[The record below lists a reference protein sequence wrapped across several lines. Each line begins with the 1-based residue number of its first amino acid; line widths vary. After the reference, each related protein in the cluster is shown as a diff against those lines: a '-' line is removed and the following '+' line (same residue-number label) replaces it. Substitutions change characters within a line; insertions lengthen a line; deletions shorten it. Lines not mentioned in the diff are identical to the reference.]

1 MRPGRFLH
9 TVLVTALAVVFG
21 LALVTPVLAAGR
33 PISITISG
41 AAEAPGPGD
50 PDGSGTAS
58 FTFNPGTGEVCY
70 DYTVTGVAPL
80 AAAHIHV
87 APVGQPGP
95 VVVPPPP
102 TSPTGGTG
110 CVTADRELIVAIL
123 RDPSAYYFN
132 VHNADFLAGALR
144 GQLSARKT
152 RLADLR
158 VFQFA
163 RAIKEHPGDRGP
175 AVNPLPRGLTLFA
188 ARAITRVSRLHS
200 TR

>member
-9 TVLVTALAVVFG
+9 TALVTALAVVFG
-21 LALVTPVLAAGR
+21 LALVTPVLAGGR

-41 AAEAPGPGD
+41 SAEAPGPGD

-95 VVVPPPP
+95 VVIPLPP
-102 TSPTGGTG
+102 TSPTGGSG
-110 CVTADRELIVAIL
+110 CVTADRGLIVAIL

-132 VHNADFLAGALR
+132 VHNADFPAGALR
-144 GQLSARKT
+144 GQLT
-152 RLADLR
+152 R
-158 VFQFA
+158 
-163 RAIKEHPGDRGP
+163 
-175 AVNPLPRGLTLFA
+175 
-188 ARAITRVSRLHS
+188 
-200 TR
+200 